1 MNEQDRN
8 ERMIREQIASRGVG
22 DARVLSAMRNVTRG
36 MFIPKSLQ
44 DAAYDDTPLP
54 IGRDQTISQ
63 PYIVGY
69 MTSLLRLRGDE
80 RVLEIGAG
88 CGYQTAILAQL
99 AREVCSAELE
109 PSLAAL
115 ARANLALL
123 GVANV
128 ELRAGDALT
137 VFRDRAPFDA
147 ILSAA
152 APEVIPEELV
162 EQLAEGG
169 RMIIPVGKH
178 EMQSLWLIE
187 RQGGVLTQRQ
197 LDSVRFV
204 PLRSNLLHPGSGSTG

>member
-22 DARVLSAMRNVTRG
+22 DARVLSAMRKVTRG

-178 EMQSLWLIE
+178 EKQSLWLIE
-187 RQGGVLTQRQ
+187 RQGGVLTRRQ

-204 PLRSNLLHPGSGSTG
+204 PLRSNLLRPGSGSTG

>member
-22 DARVLSAMRNVTRG
+22 DARVLSAMRKVTRG
-36 MFIPKSLQ
+36 MFIAKSLQ

-178 EMQSLWLIE
+178 EKQSLWLIE
-187 RQGGVLTQRQ
+187 RQGGVLTRRQ

-204 PLRSNLLHPGSGSTG
+204 PMRSNLLHPGSGSTG